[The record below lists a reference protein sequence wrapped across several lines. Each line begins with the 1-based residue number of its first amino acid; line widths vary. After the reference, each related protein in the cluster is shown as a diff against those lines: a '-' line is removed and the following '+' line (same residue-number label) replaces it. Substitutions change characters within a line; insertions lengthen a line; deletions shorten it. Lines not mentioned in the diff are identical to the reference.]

1 MLFADNAP
9 GLDWNERTA
18 LPRTVRAV
26 LSSLRLDPPPRA
38 SFAGWTQRE
47 WKQVLQFCD
56 RMRITLVLADL
67 WRDEFP
73 GWVQRRTDQNIADN
87 RERQERQWLALDELE
102 SALRASGV
110 EYLVLKG
117 FTHGRDYV
125 AAPWLRV
132 QCDFDLFRGPGTLD
146 AARRVLTG
154 LGYEAIAEWR
164 NFPLDHLPAMVRK
177 TGYRWQGD
185 FFDPNLPVAIEPH
198 FRLWDEDTE
207 KLPASGLDRF
217 WERRTQIRVAGR
229 ALPALDPCDRIS
241 YAALHALRHLLRGDL
256 SVFHLYEVAHFLH
269 AKAHDE
275 PFWAAWADQTS
286 PEVRR
291 YCAVVFQLAR
301 MWFGCACADRLAREI
316 SELPKE
322 VQQWYGDYAAAPL
335 ENQFRPNKHEL
346 WLHLAL
352 LPKTTS
358 VWPVIRRKLVPRSLP
373 APVAGVL
380 TPNAQKTILSKGKEQ
395 ALYLAHLARRAS
407 HHARALPSLLEGFV
421 QIGCGVRL
429 SMAFWTYLGAATLFH
444 LGLFVFVILYNL
456 HLLDLGYQEN
466 FLGLL
471 STAMA
476 LGSIAGTLPAGWLA
490 QRTGLRPMLLVCF
503 SATPLVAACR
513 SVVSGEQALIG
524 AAFLHG
530 VLFAF
535 WAVCIAPVVAQLVPE
550 DSRPRAFSI
559 FFSLSIAM
567 GIAGGLLGGQL
578 PDWIAL
584 WSPASDWTPKQ
595 VALLIGCAI
604 MATSLLLGSRIGN
617 LAKPQREVS
626 RYPRNPFIKR
636 FLPVILIWNLATGA
650 FNPFFNVYFAQH
662 LQLQTSQIGQLFSL
676 GQLTQ
681 AGAVLLAPILLVRFG
696 VVRGIAALQGATG
709 LGLALLALQQPL
721 WLPCLAYLLYMS
733 FQWMSEPGIHS
744 LLMQQVDENE
754 RTAASSLN
762 YVTVFSAHAAA
773 AALAGWAITR
783 WDYSTVLVIAGGLAV
798 AAGLLFRITLGS
810 FVDQSRTG
818 SPARGPMSRRTEEK
832 AP

>member
-1 MLFADNAP
+1 
-9 GLDWNERTA
+9 
-18 LPRTVRAV
+18 
-26 LSSLRLDPPPRA
+26 
-38 SFAGWTQRE
+38 
-47 WKQVLQFCD
+47 
-56 RMRITLVLADL
+56 
-67 WRDEFP
+67 
-73 GWVQRRTDQNIADN
+73 
-87 RERQERQWLALDELE
+87 
-102 SALRASGV
+102 
-110 EYLVLKG
+110 
-117 FTHGRDYV
+117 
-125 AAPWLRV
+125 
-132 QCDFDLFRGPGTLD
+132 
-146 AARRVLTG
+146 
-154 LGYEAIAEWR
+154 
-164 NFPLDHLPAMVRK
+164 MVRK

-217 WERRTQIRVAGR
+217 WERRTHIRVAGR

-301 MWFGCACADRLAREI
+301 MWFGCACANRLAGEI
-316 SELPKE
+316 DELPKE

-352 LPKTTS
+352 LPRTTS
-358 VWPVIRRKLVPRSLP
+358 VWPVIRRKLGPLSLP

-380 TPNAQKTILSKGKEQ
+380 TPNAQKTIFRKGKEQ
-395 ALYLAHLARRAS
+395 ALYLAHLARRVG

-421 QIGCGVRL
+421 KIGCGVRL

-471 STAMA
+471 SAAMA

-503 SATPLVAACR
+503 SVTPLVAACR

-567 GIAGGLLGGQL
+567 GIVGGLLGGQL

-584 WSPASDWTPKQ
+584 WGPASDWTPKQ

-604 MATSLLLGSRIGN
+604 MGTSLLLGSRIGN

-696 VVRGIAALQGATG
+696 VVSGIAALQGATG
-709 LGLALLALQQPL
+709 LGLALLALQQPV
-721 WLPCLAYLLYMS
+721 WLPALAYLLYMS

-744 LLMQQVDENE
+744 LLMQQVGENE
-754 RTAASSLN
+754 RTAASSLY
-762 YVTVFSAHAAA
+762 YVTVFSAHAGA

-783 WDYSTVLVIAGGLAV
+783 WDYSTVLVIAAGLAV
-798 AAGLLFRITLGS
+798 VSGLLFRITLGS
-810 FVDQSRTG
+810 FADTSQSG
-818 SPARGPMSRRTEEK
+818 PLARGPMSRRTEEK